1 MGGENMR
8 PGDKTHARRIDEI
21 LDKVR
26 ASGGRVTPQRVAIIK
41 AAIASD
47 HPSVEQVYQA
57 VRAEFPM
64 TSLATVYKTLSLL
77 QEMGQAVSLGSGDDA
92 LHYDLLTPDPH
103 AHALCLRCGRV
114 RDLPV
119 STLPNMVSE
128 ANEVAD
134 GWRLSRRIDFW
145 GLCDD
150 CAREAATAEDRSDKK
165 VPGT

>member
-1 MGGENMR
+1 MR
-8 PGDKTHARRIDEI
+8 PGDKTQTRRIDEI

-57 VRAEFPM
+57 VQAEFPM
-64 TSLATVYKTLSLL
+64 TSLATVYKTLATL
-77 QEMGQAVSLGSGDDA
+77 QEMGQAVSLGSSDDA

-119 STLPNMVSE
+119 SALPDMVSE
-128 ANEVAD
+128 ASQVAG
-134 GWRLSRRIDFW
+134 GWRLTRRIDFW
-145 GLCDD
+145 GVCDA
-150 CAREAATAEDRSDKK
+150 CAREAAPFTRRPDEAL
-165 VPGT
+165 P

>member
-1 MGGENMR
+1 MY
-8 PGDKTHARRIDEI
+8 PGDKVRVRRIDEI

-26 ASGGRVTPQRVAIIK
+26 ASGGRITPQRVAIIK
-41 AAIASD
+41 AALASD

-57 VRAEFPM
+57 VCVEFPM
-64 TSLATVYKTLSLL
+64 TSLATVYKTLSML
-77 QEMGQAVSLGSGDDA
+77 QEMGQAVSLGSSDDA

-119 STLPNMVSE
+119 SALADMVSE
-128 ANEVAD
+128 ASQVAE

-145 GLCDD
+145 GVCDD
-150 CAREAATAEDRSDKK
+150 CAQEAKSSPRRPNEA
-165 VPGT
+165 PQ

>member
-1 MGGENMR
+1 MR
-8 PGDKTHARRIDEI
+8 PVDKAQTRRVDEI
-21 LDKVR
+21 LEKVR

-47 HPSVEQVYQA
+47 HPTVEQVYEA

-64 TSLATVYKTLSLL
+64 TSLATVYKTLSML
-77 QEMGQAVSLGSGDDA
+77 QEMGQAVSLGSSDDA
-92 LHYDLLTPDPH
+92 VHYDLLTPAPH

-119 STLPNMVSE
+119 STLPAMVSE
-128 ANEVAD
+128 ASEVAD
-134 GWRLSRRIDFW
+134 GWRLTRRIDFW

-150 CAREAATAEDRSDKK
+150 CAHEAAPVEDRPDKK
-165 VPGT
+165 VPGTF